1 MGRDG
6 EGWGG
11 MGKDGEE
18 RDEVGG
24 DGGVVGGIARL
35 ACGIG

>member
-11 MGKDGEE
+11 ISKVHYGLSENG
-18 RDEVGG
+18 DEGY
-24 DGGVVGGIARL
+24 IKL
-35 ACGIG
+35 EY

>member
-11 MGKDGEE
+11 KVRNGEGWGGKVRNGEGG
-18 RDEVGG
+18 EV
-24 DGGVVGGIARL
+24 R
-35 ACGIG
+35 